1 MKYAKKILQPG
12 ETLRHVSRIHW
23 IVYLRG
29 ILLLLVGAVILV
41 WLETTWAEVLALA
54 LVALG
59 IILVGLAW
67 LRRSTTEVAV
77 SNRRIIYKRGIFSR
91 HTIEMN
97 LAKVESVDVDQSVL
111 GRILGYGTIRV
122 RGTGSGI
129 EALRRIDT
137 PIKFRNCI
145 TAG

>member
-23 IVYLRG
+23 IIYLRG
-29 ILLLLVGAVILV
+29 ILLLLVGAAILV
-41 WLETTWAEVLALA
+41 WLETTWADVLALA
-54 LVALG
+54 FVALG

>member
-23 IVYLRG
+23 IIYLRG
-29 ILLLLVGAVILV
+29 ILLLLVGAAILV
-41 WLETTWAEVLALA
+41 WLETMWADVLALA
-54 LVALG
+54 FVALG

>member
-23 IVYLRG
+23 IIYLRG
-29 ILLLLVGAVILV
+29 ILLLLVGAAILV
-41 WLETTWAEVLALA
+41 WLETTWADVLALA
-54 LVALG
+54 FVALG

-111 GRILGYGTIRV
+111 GRIFGYGTIRV

-145 TAG
+145 TAR

>member
-23 IVYLRG
+23 IIYLRG
-29 ILLLLVGAVILV
+29 ILLLLVGAAILV
-41 WLETTWAEVLALA
+41 WLETTWADVLALA
-54 LVALG
+54 FVALG

-91 HTIEMN
+91 HTMEMN

-145 TAG
+145 TAR

>member
-23 IVYLRG
+23 IIYVRG
-29 ILLLLVGAVILV
+29 ILLLLVGTAILA
-41 WLETTWAEVLALA
+41 WLETTWADVLALA
-54 LVALG
+54 SVALG

>member
-1 MKYAKKILQPG
+1 MKHAKKILQPG

-23 IVYLRG
+23 IIYLRG
-29 ILLLLVGAVILV
+29 ILLLLVGAVMLV
-41 WLETTWAEVLALA
+41 WLETTWADVLALA
-54 LVALG
+54 IVGLG

-77 SNRRIIYKRGIFSR
+77 SNRRIIYKRGIISR